1 MSEEEMKTIALT
13 SLALLLIASE
23 GALAEEP
30 PKDLA
35 AAGHEFALKVCAN
48 CHVVEKGQKAAPL
61 LKPPAPS
68 FTSIVARREVNEP
81 WLRAFLSKPHGNMGR
96 AQKMPNPQLV
106 DFQIDKI
113 VAYFQLLSKEK
124 QTR

>member
-1 MSEEEMKTIALT
+1 MRTIAPT
-13 SLALLLIASE
+13 SLALLLLALG

-35 AAGHEFALKVCAN
+35 AAGHDFALQVCGN
-48 CHVVEKGQKAAPL
+48 CHVVEQGQPAPL
-61 LKPPAPS
+61 LKPPASS
-68 FTSIVARREVNEP
+68 FSSIVAKREVDEA

-96 AQKMPNPQLV
+96 AQKMPNPQLA

-113 VAYFQLLSKEK
+113 VAYFQRLRERLRA
-124 QTR
+124 Q